1 MIEEILGLVVWMI
14 ANGVYFDMK
23 RKGRTGF
30 SRLAA
35 FWVGF
40 PMTLFWFF
48 ILPEGSQPEKLE
60 PPDDAEELLAEI
72 RREKERERIS
82 RGSQ

>member
-1 MIEEILGLVVWMI
+1 MMEEILGLLVWTL

-30 SRLAA
+30 SRLAG

-40 PMTLFWFF
+40 PMTLLWFF
-48 ILPEGSQPEKLE
+48 ILPEGHEPEKLE
-60 PPDDAEELLAEI
+60 PPDDAEDLLAEI

-82 RGSQ
+82 RRSR